1 MVGDLLGKEPKER
14 RAGALEGE
22 VDTHWLKVHNPHKFY
37 RQGSVKK
44 NVSVAGA
51 KQNLSDL
58 LGRVAYG
65 KESMTITRR
74 AKPVAR

>member
-1 MVGDLLGKEPKER
+1 
-14 RAGALEGE
+14 
-22 VDTHWLKVHNPHKFY
+22 
-37 RQGSVKK
+37 VKK